1 MDPLGI
7 IGLAD
12 DPALELLNTTAVPVP
27 GQVLELIGD
36 GRAYLDWLTRAG
48 LIDHRDLSAIRDVF
62 GPAELDAAAVVARD
76 LREDLRRLVAAWTAG
91 PSAAIPPETVSRLN
105 TLLEAD
111 HRFARLD
118 ACARGVELRDRRRW
132 THAAQLLVPPAGAWA
147 RLSPAA
153 TRQWSASARAARS
166 GSTTAPRPTAAAGA
180 PWPFAATGPKP
191 AATASLSLAGKPGMP
206 AWLTGERSRLPRA

>member
-147 RLSPAA
+147 RLLARGDPAMV
-153 TRQWSASARAARS
+153 RQCEGCTIWFYDCTKAHRRRWCSMALCGNRAKARRH
-166 GSTTAPRPTAAAGA
+166 RQ
-180 PWPFAATGPKP
+180 
-191 AATASLSLAGKPGMP
+191 SLAGGKAGD
-206 AWLTGERSRLPRA
+206 AGLADR